1 MLDSSQSRTHRSEQS
16 ASVETTPIREASTFS
31 SGSELSISVPNE
43 RDGSSRVSFVEAV
56 LVELSHE
63 AASVVY
69 KRPQA
74 GGCERMEV
82 VCVDEVGQE
91 FAFRQ
96 YVPRH
101 GWSEE
106 RVERS
111 EVRSKLLSLV
121 SQSPSAGV
129 DDLASMRVQPL
140 SELRGRGTGVDR

>member
-1 MLDSSQSRTHRSEQS
+1 MMESSQSRTHRSEQP
-16 ASVETTPIREASTFS
+16 AAVETTPVREASTSS

-43 RDGSSRVSFVEAV
+43 RDGPSRVAFVEAV

-63 AASVVY
+63 PVSVVY
-69 KRPQA
+69 ERAQA
-74 GGCERMEV
+74 GERERMEV
-82 VCVDEVGQE
+82 VCVDEFGRE

-111 EVRSKLLSLV
+111 EARSKLLSLV
-121 SQSPSAGV
+121 SQSPSGSV
-129 DDLASMRVQPL
+129 GDLASMWVKPL
-140 SELRGRGTGVDR
+140 SELHSRCAGVDR